1 MSIYKVENWS
11 ELFVKYERFTSI
23 KLCSTCW
30 SDKVKVYNYFNNMAK
45 KKTENISTNKY
56 KFKPQF
62 EGSQVLISG
71 VGVEINSE
79 NLTDEIVEK
88 YFINNVSLFALIELV

>member
-1 MSIYKVENWS
+1 MTIYEIDNWI
-11 ELFVKYERFTSI
+11 ELFDKYEQLNSI

-30 SDKVKVYNYFNNMAK
+30 GDKVKVFNYFKTMAK
-45 KKTENISTNKY
+45 KKTELTENKY

-62 EGSQVLISG
+62 ADSKVLISG
-71 VGVEINSE
+71 VGFEINAD

-88 YFINNVSLFALIELV
+88 YFINELSLFALIELV